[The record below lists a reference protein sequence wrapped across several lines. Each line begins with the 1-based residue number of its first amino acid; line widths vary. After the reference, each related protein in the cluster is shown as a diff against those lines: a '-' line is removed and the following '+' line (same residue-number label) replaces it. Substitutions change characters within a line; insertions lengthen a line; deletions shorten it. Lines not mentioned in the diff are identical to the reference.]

1 MGKEKK
7 VMGHASCDMRE
18 EKKDIGQK
26 ISSHDSQL
34 MTHDSS
40 SHDTCHMTH
49 DTLLTPSIDFT
60 MKSAAFHY
68 QKNTIGVI
76 LTGMGQDGLAGM
88 RSIRAAGGL
97 TIAEDESSII
107 FGMPQKVIEAG
118 LADLVMPAEAIGKKL
133 AEMI

>member
-1 MGKEKK
+1 MSEK
-7 VMGHASCDMRE
+7 S
-18 EKKDIGQK
+18 ITSPT
-26 ISSHDSQL
+26 SSHDAWH

-40 SHDTCHMTH
+40 PPRDPQHMTH
-49 DTLLTPSIDFT
+49 DTPHHALTPSIDFT

-88 RSIRAAGGL
+88 RFIRAAGGF

-118 LADLVMPAEAIGKKL
+118 LADIILPAEEIGRKL
-133 AEMI
+133 VEMS